1 MRGASELMVHGA
13 LIKMGYNI
21 PAPSPYVAEK
31 EQELMP
37 KQEVRDVYYEIAPT
51 IAGLSLKDRRNLIR
65 ALLLT
70 LLTPIQAITIDDF
83 IEEHIVDFTMWMR
96 KNPGFESKDSEKER
110 IEAYSKFLATC
121 GKRDFE
127 MKASAKRMAKKVMG
141 EIADIEGLDKDEL
154 SDLLNNDDD

>member
-1 MRGASELMVHGA
+1 MKNSQEVMVHGA

-37 KQEVRDVYYEIAPT
+37 KQEVRDVYYEVAPT
-51 IAGLSLKDRRNLIR
+51 IAALSLKDRRSLIR

-96 KNPGFESKDSEKER
+96 KNPGFESKDSEEER
-110 IEAYSKFLATC
+110 VEAYSKFLASC

-127 MKASAKRMAKKVMG
+127 VKASLKRLTKKVMG
-141 EIADIEGLDKDEL
+141 EIADNEGLNKDEL
-154 SDLLNNDDD
+154 LDLLDDDD

>member
-1 MRGASELMVHGA
+1 MRSASEVMVHGA

-21 PAPSPYVAEK
+21 PAPSPYVAER

-51 IAGLSLKDRRNLIR
+51 IAGLSLKDRRSLIR

-110 IEAYSKFLATC
+110 IEAYSKFLAAC

-127 MKASAKRMAKKVMG
+127 MKASAKRMAKKVIG
-141 EIADIEGLDKDEL
+141 EISDIEGLDKDEP
-154 SDLLNNDDD
+154 SDLLGDDDD